1 LALKIPKDRREMSE
15 AKSGDTVH
23 VHYTGRLEDGTVFD
37 TSEGRDP
44 LPFELGARQVILGFD
59 AAITGMGV
67 GEKKTVT
74 IPCDEAYGPHSD
86 DLTFLVP
93 RENLPEGYEPKQGEV
108 MRMETKEGQQ
118 MNVIITEVDED
129 QVRMDANHPLVG
141 KDLIF
146 DIELVKID

>member
-1 LALKIPKDRREMSE
+1 MSD

-37 TSEGRDP
+37 TSDGRDP
-44 LPFELGARQVILGFD
+44 LPFELGARQVIAGFD
-59 AAITGMGV
+59 EAITGMEV
-67 GEKKTVT
+67 GDKKTVT
-74 IPCDEAYGPHSD
+74 IPCAEAYGQHSD

-93 RENLPEGYEPKQGEV
+93 RENLPTGYEPKEGEV

-118 MNVIITEVDED
+118 MNVIITEVDGD

>member
-1 LALKIPKDRREMSE
+1 MSE
-15 AKSGDTVH
+15 AKSGDKVH

-37 TSEGRDP
+37 TSDGRDP
-44 LPFELGARQVILGFD
+44 LPFELGGGQVIPGFNK
-59 AAITGMGV
+59 AITGMEV

-74 IPCDEAYGPHSD
+74 IPSEDAYGQHSD
-86 DLTFLVP
+86 DRTFLVP
-93 RENLPEGYEPKQGEV
+93 RDNLPPGYDPKVGEV

>member
-1 LALKIPKDRREMSE
+1 MSE

-37 TSEGRDP
+37 TSDGRDP
-44 LPFELGARQVILGFD
+44 LPFELGARQVIAGFD
-59 AAITGMGV
+59 EAITGMEV
-67 GEKKTVT
+67 GGKKTVT
-74 IPCDEAYGPHSD
+74 IPCAEAYGQHSD

-93 RENLPEGYEPKQGEV
+93 RENLPDGYDPKEGEV

-118 MNVIITEVDED
+118 MNVIITEVDGD

-146 DIELVKID
+146 DIELVRID

>member
-1 LALKIPKDRREMSE
+1 MSE
-15 AKSGDTVH
+15 AKSGDKVH

-37 TSEGRDP
+37 TSDGHDP
-44 LPFELGARQVILGFD
+44 LPFELGGGQVIPGFNK
-59 AAITGMGV
+59 AITGMEV

-74 IPCDEAYGPHSD
+74 IPSEDAYGPHSD
-86 DLTFLVP
+86 DSTFMVP
-93 RENLPEGYEPKQGEV
+93 RENLPPGYDPKVGEV

-129 QVRMDANHPLVG
+129 SVRMDANHPLVG

>member
-1 LALKIPKDRREMSE
+1 MSE

-23 VHYTGRLEDGTVFD
+23 VHYTGKLEDGTIFD
-37 TSEGRDP
+37 TSDGRDP
-44 LPFELGARQVILGFD
+44 LPVELGARQVIPGFD
-59 AAITGMGV
+59 EAITGMAV
-67 GEKKTVT
+67 GDKKTVT
-74 IPCDEAYGPHSD
+74 ISCDEAYGQHSD

-93 RENLPEGYEPKQGEV
+93 LENLPPGYDPKVGEV

>member
-1 LALKIPKDRREMSE
+1 MSD

-37 TSEGRDP
+37 TSDGRDP
-44 LPFELGARQVILGFD
+44 LPFELGARQVIAGFD
-59 AAITGMGV
+59 EAITGMEV
-67 GEKKTVT
+67 GDKKTVT
-74 IPCDEAYGPHSD
+74 IPCAEAYGQHSD

-93 RENLPEGYEPKQGEV
+93 RENLPTGYEPKEGEV